1 MEEGKG
7 EERLARA
14 PDHPA
19 AAGGG
24 HIKRPLGTSIDRL
37 PGEPTAELKARTS
50 IRFPIDWR
58 TFDQLKVFVDVD
70 PVGKK
75 HKIVSVEPSTRNKE
89 TIISQEVGRIAD
101 LLCAIR
107 YFAITHFRISTDID
121 TRFFQLLQIGDT
133 QCLSSTYSDLVQQ
146 KDGVRRKK
154 PGPGSSGRISRTLPQ
169 RSPVPYTIRQTHPED
184 PNAHPIDGPVEGF
197 APPSQSSKPRR
208 RKHCASGSRVHPEE
222 QHHEHGAGYALSK

>member
-1 MEEGKG
+1 MAGRQPMEEGKG

-14 PDHPA
+14 SDHPA

-75 HKIVSVEPSTRNKE
+75 HKIVSVEPSTRNNE

-146 KDGVRRKK
+146 KDGVRRKN
-154 PGPGSSGRISRTLPQ
+154 R
-169 RSPVPYTIRQTHPED
+169 
-184 PNAHPIDGPVEGF
+184 GPVQVEEYLGLC
-197 APPSQSSKPRR
+197 PNGVQCHIQYVKPIRRIPTPTPSM
-208 RKHCASGSRVHPEE
+208 
-222 QHHEHGAGYALSK
+222 AL